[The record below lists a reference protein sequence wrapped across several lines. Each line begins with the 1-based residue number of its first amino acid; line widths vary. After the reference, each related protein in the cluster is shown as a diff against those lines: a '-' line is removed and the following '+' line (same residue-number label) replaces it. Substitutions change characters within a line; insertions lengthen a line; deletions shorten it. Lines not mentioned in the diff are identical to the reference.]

1 MRKFVTNA
9 FIALGAVALMASCA
23 KSTDLFDQNAI
34 DAQKKAE
41 MMQEIEQTKINYEAN
56 FIKKYGAIDPNQS
69 WDFSDYARLG
79 TRGVTDITT
88 PGAIT
93 TTTVAGLDFGVGEDG
108 KVTKNNSLLHAMDEV
123 LPESKPRTGVQAIKL
138 LAPVSDFYIFPIST
152 RGTWTHDLM
161 VKVGNSTPQKLY
173 TKTWTQYD
181 KHYVNGMKS
190 NGVTIDMPGLRVKA
204 PVGTPI
210 DIYIDNVKKA
220 GASKPTVGTYTGQ
233 ALYVDVPAGTTIDAG
248 IPLKENAV
256 IKYIGIEDNDGTTES
271 SDNDYNDIVLAI
283 VGNPDIPGET
293 IITFNEFDVPT
304 YFAKRYMIEDLG
316 GADDFD
322 FNDIVVDV
330 HQNVTTHY
338 KQTFV
343 NGELKDETCET
354 TYGDQIAEIRAMGG
368 TLDFDLT
375 IGNKTWSKSENNFT
389 VTTMYNTQVGYDY
402 DEILATFTID
412 DKSWNP
418 AANNISVT
426 MRKSGLDN
434 LNIVY
439 KIPFPEKG
447 TVPMIVAVN
456 ADRDWM
462 WMTERIHVPTWW
474 IKNE

>member
-9 FIALGAVALMASCA
+9 FIAMGAVALMASCA
-23 KSTDLFDQNAI
+23 KTTDLFDQSTV

-41 MMQEIEQTKINYEAN
+41 MLQEIEQTKINYEAN
-56 FIKKYGAIDPNQS
+56 FVKKYGAIDPNQS

-88 PGAIT
+88 PGTIT
-93 TTTVAGLDFGVGEDG
+93 TTIIDGLNFGVGADG

-138 LAPVSDFYIFPIST
+138 LAPVSDFYILPIST
-152 RGTWTHDLM
+152 RGRWKHELM
-161 VKVGNSTPQKLY
+161 VKVGESTPQSLY
-173 TKTWTQYD
+173 SKDWTQFD
-181 KHYVNGMKS
+181 KHYVNGMK
-190 NGVTIDMPGLRVKA
+190 NDGITINMQGLHVKA

-210 DIYIDNVKKA
+210 DIYIDNVKNGDTPK
-220 GASKPTVGTYTGQ
+220 GAVGTFNGQ
-233 ALYVDVPAGTTIDAG
+233 ALYVDVPAGTTIEAP

-256 IKYIGIEDNDGTTES
+256 IKYIGIEDNTEGS
-271 SDNDYNDIVLAI
+271 SDNDFNDIVVAI
-283 VGNPDIPGET
+283 VGNPDIPEET
-293 IITFNEFDVPT
+293 IITEDKYDINT
-304 YFAKRYMIEDLG
+304 YKAKRYLIEDLG

-330 HQNVTTHY
+330 HQNISEHHKVTY
-338 KQTFV
+338 V
-343 NGELKDETCET
+343 NGVQTKDEITGT
-354 TYGDQIAEIRAMGG
+354 DYSDQVAEIRAMGG

-389 VTTMYNTQVGYDY
+389 VTTMYNTQMGYNY

-412 DKSWNP
+412 DKSWDP
-418 AANNISVT
+418 ATNNISVT
-426 MRKSGLDN
+426 MKKSGLDN
-434 LNIVY
+434 QNIVY

-462 WMTERIHVPTWW
+462 WMTERTHVPGWW
-474 IKNE
+474 IENE